1 MIIADSTNSAASV
14 TWLNGC
20 ILRTRRPGVGDKC
33 VLRSFKI
40 GVDTNTPLFSITA
53 GLSSGKSLR
62 VTIRHGDLELTVE
75 GDVASVIR
83 SFHDFVERVV
93 PAYSLAKSLVA
104 NVSLHEMLNS
114 LKDHIIYDDS
124 LGFVLRPTAH
134 ALPAP
139 DQVLLFLALRR
150 AEHLMGKR
158 DTSLTNLRE
167 LSEGLGLKRGTLT
180 GALSELRKA
189 GLVRRLERG
198 DYEVTQAGL
207 QYLVERFSPR
217 QSG

>member
-1 MIIADSTNSAASV
+1 
-14 TWLNGC
+14 
-20 ILRTRRPGVGDKC
+20 
-33 VLRSFKI
+33 
-40 GVDTNTPLFSITA
+40 
-53 GLSSGKSLR
+53 LSSGNNLR
-62 VTIRHGDLELTVE
+62 VTVRHGDLELTFE

-83 SFHDFVERVV
+83 SFHEFVERVV
-93 PAYSLAKSLVA
+93 PAYSLAKSLLA
-104 NVSLHEMLNS
+104 NVTLHGLLNS
-114 LKDHIIYDDS
+114 VKDYIVYDDS
-124 LGFVLRPTAH
+124 LGFVFKPTAH
-134 ALPAP
+134 GLPAP
-139 DQVLLFLALRR
+139 DQVLLFLALRK

-158 DTSLTNLRE
+158 SSSLTNLRE

-198 DYEVTQAGL
+198 DYEVTQMGL

>member
-1 MIIADSTNSAASV
+1 
-14 TWLNGC
+14 
-20 ILRTRRPGVGDKC
+20 
-33 VLRSFKI
+33 
-40 GVDTNTPLFSITA
+40 
-53 GLSSGKSLR
+53 
-62 VTIRHGDLELTVE
+62 
-75 GDVASVIR
+75 
-83 SFHDFVERVV
+83 
-93 PAYSLAKSLVA
+93 
-104 NVSLHEMLNS
+104 MLNS

-158 DTSLTNLRE
+158 NTSLTNLRE

>member
-1 MIIADSTNSAASV
+1 
-14 TWLNGC
+14 
-20 ILRTRRPGVGDKC
+20 
-33 VLRSFKI
+33 
-40 GVDTNTPLFSITA
+40 
-53 GLSSGKSLR
+53 LSSGNSLR

-75 GDVASVIR
+75 GDVASVIS
-83 SFHDFVERVV
+83 SFHEFVERVV

>member
-1 MIIADSTNSAASV
+1 M
-14 TWLNGC
+14 
-20 ILRTRRPGVGDKC
+20 
-33 VLRSFKI
+33 
-40 GVDTNTPLFSITA
+40 
-53 GLSSGKSLR
+53 SSGNNLK
-62 VTIRHGDLELTVE
+62 VTIRHGDLEITVE

-83 SFHDFVERVV
+83 SFHEFVEKVL

-104 NVSLHEMLNS
+104 DVSLQDLLNS
-114 LKDHIIYDDS
+114 VKDHVIYDDS
-124 LGFVLRPTAH
+124 MGFVFRPTAH
-134 ALPAP
+134 GLPAP
-139 DQVLLFLALRR
+139 DQVLLYLALRK

-158 DTSLTNLRE
+158 PSSLTNLRE

-217 QSG
+217 Q